1 LSSCTK
7 ISVLTLQETLPASFG
22 LAERVLGLCR
32 DKLKPVLHKLL
43 KGSPLD
49 EYSNVVK
56 TLFQDASDVGENSVD
71 ASGKD
76 MVS

>member
-1 LSSCTK
+1 M
-7 ISVLTLQETLPASFG
+7 
-22 LAERVLGLCR
+22 
-32 DKLKPVLHKLL
+32 LHELL